1 MFLVPAN
8 EGNGVGNG
16 VNRQTASRL
25 DMDTA
30 LDDIAFLA
38 NSENRVAI
46 LERLGQKPHSRDEL
60 REAVDASRVTV
71 ARILRDLET
80 RTWITRSGRKYEATP
95 LGGWVCEEF
104 DHLIGEMEAEKRVR
118 EALRWIP
125 SDQLTFDIHRLSDA
139 EITLLDGSDAT
150 AMVRRI
156 VEFHRSG
163 ERVRGFARCIAPVV
177 IETQWKLTVQ
187 GNGRVEMVVTPE
199 VLDVVRN
206 HPAAAQQFREMLAT
220 ENARYFIDEDIP
232 MSVGIVDDAVTIS
245 LTDERGVQKGSLTT
259 DDEIVH
265 AWAVDRFETCRD
277 IAETVAPG
285 AITV

>member
-1 MFLVPAN
+1 
-8 EGNGVGNG
+8 
-16 VNRQTASRL
+16 
-25 DMDTA
+25 MDTA

-38 NSENRVAI
+38 NSENRLAI

-60 REAVDASRVTV
+60 RDAVDASRVTV

-80 RTWITRSGRKYEATP
+80 RTWITRTGRKYEATP
-95 LGGWVCEEF
+95 LGEWVCEEF
-104 DHLIGEMEAEKRVR
+104 DHLIEEMEAEKRVR

-125 SDQLTFDIHRLSDA
+125 ADQLTFDIHRLRDA

-187 GNGRVEMVVTPE
+187 GNGRVEMVITPE
-199 VLDVVRN
+199 VLDVVRS
-206 HPAAAQQFREMLAT
+206 HPAAAQQFREMLDAET
-220 ENARYFIDEDIP
+220 ARYFISADIP

-265 AWAVDRFETCRD
+265 EWAIDRFETCRD
-277 IAETVAPG
+277 NAETVAPG